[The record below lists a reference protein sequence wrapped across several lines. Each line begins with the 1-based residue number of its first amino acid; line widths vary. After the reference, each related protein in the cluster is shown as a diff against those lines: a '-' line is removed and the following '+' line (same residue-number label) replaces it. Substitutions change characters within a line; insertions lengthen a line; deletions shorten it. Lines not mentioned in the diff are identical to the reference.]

1 MTEEYREH
9 PDPTGEDPAGGDDV
23 EQLDDEELQ
32 ALGDDEG
39 PDVSEL
45 DDEPD
50 YNPEGGLGDLKGG

>member
-1 MTEEYREH
+1 MSQDEREH

-23 EQLDDEELQ
+23 EQLDD
-32 ALGDDEG
+32 DG

-50 YNPEGGLGDLKGG
+50 YNPDGELKDLKGG